1 MTLQL
6 PPTDLDRPLPETSAP
21 EPPRR
26 GPSKVLLVLLGLL
39 VVAVGAVAWAIAA
52 ATDVAEEAVAP
63 IAQTPIAED
72 GVVVIEA
79 INGMSELTTAEA
91 VSFVTV
97 ERGVDAGLLNWA
109 AGERVGLLAVAN
121 IGAGID
127 LSEIG
132 PGDVVADPMT
142 GEITIDLPDPAIT
155 YVDVDEEATEI
166 YDRDTGIFVS
176 PDPNLEREARL
187 AAEELLTTRALESG
201 LLDEATDKAVVVV
214 TELAEAFGYETVTV
228 LP

>member
-6 PPTDLDRPLPETSAP
+6 PPTDLDRPLPETRAP

-26 GPSKVLLVLLGLL
+26 GPSKLLLALLGLL
-39 VVAVGAVAWAIAA
+39 VVAVGGLAWAIVA
-52 ATDVAEEAVAP
+52 ATNVAEDAVAP

-132 PGDVVADPMT
+132 PDDVVADPMT

-187 AAEELLTTRALESG
+187 AAEELLTARALESG
-201 LLDEATDKAVVVV
+201 LLDEATDKAIVVV